1 MCAHALAR
9 EPDGRTDGRTRLVAA
24 FHGRFYSYWPTAS
37 ARVGARSARVRDE
50 AAVSRRRRKGCGPR
64 FPSVLRP
71 RHCCTAAGKRKTSCT
86 HFPSAGTEAVSAS
99 PPRNSKKPVWRTRPW
114 NLRGGGGLR
123 GGCGAVV
130 AGCSQDTE
138 IKRVRTCRT
147 IAYAEVLAREVNS
160 GPRLTFP
167 AGVRCSR
174 RKL

>member
-1 MCAHALAR
+1 M
-9 EPDGRTDGRTRLVAA
+9 EST
-24 FHGRFYSYWPTAS
+24 
-37 ARVGARSARVRDE
+37 
-50 AAVSRRRRKGCGPR
+50 
-64 FPSVLRP
+64 
-71 RHCCTAAGKRKTSCT
+71 
-86 HFPSAGTEAVSAS
+86 
-99 PPRNSKKPVWRTRPW
+99 
-114 NLRGGGGLR
+114 GGGLR